1 MDFFSLKISLDLY
14 KGQRIIQRDNFIK
27 NLLSGLNMLGSVVF
41 CPEFK
46 EGTQLKIALM
56 LRLKPPLIKF
66 DDVI

>member
-1 MDFFSLKISLDLY
+1 
-14 KGQRIIQRDNFIK
+14 
-27 NLLSGLNMLGSVVF
+27 MLVSVVF